1 MIDPSK
7 ENVIYNLCQWKLYH
21 YIAML
26 TAKKKYVTLFH
37 STIQCI
43 TSNSFYF
50 IILLTFD
57 LETGSQKQVGFIV

>member
-1 MIDPSK
+1 MQVEIISLYS
-7 ENVIYNLCQWKLYH
+7 NAHCQ
-21 YIAML
+21 
-26 TAKKKYVTLFH
+26 KKYVTLFH

-50 IILLTFD
+50 IVLLTFD

>member
-7 ENVIYNLCQWKLYH
+7 EENVIYNLCQWISYH

-26 TAKKKYVTLFH
+26 TEKKYVTLFYF
-37 STIQCI
+37 TIQCF

-50 IILLTFD
+50 IILLTLD
-57 LETGSQKQVGFIV
+57 LETGSHKQVVFIV